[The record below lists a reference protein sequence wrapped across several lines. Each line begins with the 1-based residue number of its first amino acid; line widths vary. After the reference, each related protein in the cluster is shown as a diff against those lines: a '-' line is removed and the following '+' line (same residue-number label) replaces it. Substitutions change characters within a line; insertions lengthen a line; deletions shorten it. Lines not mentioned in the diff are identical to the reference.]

1 MNRSKSKAKMTS
13 LQEEDSQPYYH
24 PILEQQMIIRFP
36 ADIAARLTAS
46 MEDETFE
53 DFKIKFVDRRHATVK
68 VFGET
73 LNAVLVSLPTMVE
86 THRTVDGSHL
96 FKSADVSEMLIVH
109 RPNAPPKWI
118 SDEFVSE
125 HGLTP
130 PTFNIVSK
138 RLARQAAAKDG
149 QADQGSLEGIE
160 YWEMVEIQLS
170 ALLSKDRTAKP
181 ICRQQFLEEPDVDA
195 VTLEKALRRAGMSQF
210 KGYSGQEIDESELM
224 STENE
229 PNVRVPP
236 EVLAQIAPDHAREEE
251 EEAIR
256 ELKKHNYGLPLLSAN
271 VIEPYQEFEVG
282 DLSIKALPVMHGMM
296 EVFGYRIGAFAYIT
310 DVSQMS
316 SRTLDEIKGVKV
328 LVLGALRERR
338 HPTHF
343 TFKEAYEVARESG
356 CSVCYF
362 THISHETSY
371 AEINKRYAP
380 LCLSAYDNMVL
391 EV

>member
-1 MNRSKSKAKMTS
+1 MRITFLGTGTS
-13 LQEEDSQPYYH
+13 HGIPVLGCSCPVC
-24 PILEQQMIIRFP
+24 
-36 ADIAARLTAS
+36 TS
-46 MEDETFE
+46 SDEH
-53 DFKIKFVDRRHATVK
+53 DRRYR
-68 VFGET
+68 
-73 LNAVLVSLPTMVE
+73 SSIMVE
-86 THRTVDGSHL
+86 EKNTV
-96 FKSADVSEMLIVH
+96 IV
-109 RPNAPPKWI
+109 I
-118 SDEFVSE
+118 DTGYEF
-125 HGLTP
+125 
-130 PTFNIVSK
+130 
-138 RLARQAAAKDG
+138 R
-149 QADQGSLEGIE
+149 
-160 YWEMVEIQLS
+160 LS
-170 ALLSKDRTAKP
+170 ALRAGLTR
-181 ICRQQFLEEPDVDA
+181 LDA
-195 VTLEKALRRAGMSQF
+195 VLYTHSHSDHLMGLDDLRVFTREHSLPIYG
-210 KGYSGQEIDESELM
+210 SGRTIEHISKVFDYAF
-224 STENE
+224 STHDWPHEH
-229 PNVRVPP
+229 V
-236 EVLAQIAPDHAREEE
+236 DKEE
-251 EEAIR
+251 EEAIM

-271 VIEPYQEFEVG
+271 VIEPYREFEVG
-282 DLSIKALPVMHGMM
+282 DISIKALPVMHGMM

>member
-236 EVLAQIAPDHAREEE
+236 EVLAQIAPDRAHEEE
-251 EEAIR
+251 EEAIEEPVQTEPTSTPEPTSSGVEEENSESEEEEEEEEED
-256 ELKKHNYGLPLLSAN
+256 ELTATIRQKEKELEMAN
-271 VIEPYQEFEVG
+271 VNIAEARNHIAREQENKYLRDKYVGQMEKLMERKKVIEKELE
-282 DLSIKALPVMHGMM
+282 
-296 EVFGYRIGAFAYIT
+296 EYR
-310 DVSQMS
+310 
-316 SRTLDEIKGVKV
+316 
-328 LVLGALRERR
+328 RERDD
-338 HPTHF
+338 
-343 TFKEAYEVARESG
+343 RER
-356 CSVCYF
+356 SV
-362 THISHETSY
+362 
-371 AEINKRYAP
+371 
-380 LCLSAYDNMVL
+380 
-391 EV
+391 

>member
-1 MNRSKSKAKMTS
+1 MNRAKPKSKPTS

-46 MEDETFE
+46 MEDEHFE
-53 DFKIKFVDRRHATVK
+53 DFKIKFVDKRHATVK

-96 FKSADVSEMLIVH
+96 FKSADISEILIVH
-109 RPNAPPKWI
+109 RPNAAPKGI
-118 SDEFVSE
+118 TEEFVSE

-138 RLARQAAAKDG
+138 RLARQAAVKDG
-149 QADQGSLEGIE
+149 QADSESLEGIE

-195 VTLEKALRRAGMSQF
+195 VTLEKALRRAGFSQF

-236 EVLAQIAPDHAREEE
+236 ELLAQVAPEQHEEEDVGDDFMPPRPQSSTPEPASSAGEESAEEGNEDEEE
-251 EEAIR
+251 EEEEEEDELLVAIR
-256 ELKKHNYGLPLLSAN
+256 QKEKELEMAN
-271 VIEPYQEFEVG
+271 VNIVEARNNIAREQENQYLRDKYMAQVER
-282 DLSIKALPVMHGMM
+282 MM
-296 EVFGYRIGAFAYIT
+296 ERKRVIERQLE
-310 DVSQMS
+310 D
-316 SRTLDEIKGVKV
+316 
-328 LVLGALRERR
+328 LRRQR
-338 HPTHF
+338 DDRDGT
-343 TFKEAYEVARESG
+343 V
-356 CSVCYF
+356 
-362 THISHETSY
+362 
-371 AEINKRYAP
+371 
-380 LCLSAYDNMVL
+380 
-391 EV
+391 